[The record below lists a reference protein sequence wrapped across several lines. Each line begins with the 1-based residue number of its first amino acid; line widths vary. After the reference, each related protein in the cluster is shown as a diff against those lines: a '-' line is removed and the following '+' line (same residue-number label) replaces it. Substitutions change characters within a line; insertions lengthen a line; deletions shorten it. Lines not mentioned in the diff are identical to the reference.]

1 MSDESATNTHPRHE
15 TVSSGVP
22 NSDVAADKQAGWLIK
37 VNGLS
42 YAYPSGQRALDE
54 VSFEVGAS
62 ERVGLVGP
70 SGAGKSTLL
79 LHLNGLLPDRA
90 VRDAANAQVF
100 VSGSPVI
107 EANFTDVR
115 RRVGFLFQ
123 DPDDQLF
130 CSTVRDDVAFGPL
143 NLGLDE
149 AEVVAR
155 VRASLAA
162 VGLPDHLNRGTMQ
175 LSVGEKR
182 RVCLAGVLAC
192 EPEVLVLDEP
202 SSNLDPSA
210 RNTLIDILR
219 GFDGSQLIA
228 SHDLDLIAE
237 LCSRTI
243 VLDDAK
249 IRANGPTAQV
259 LSDARLMESHRL
271 EVPWRYRATG
281 VR

>member
-1 MSDESATNTHPRHE
+1 MSDP
-15 TVSSGVP
+15 
-22 NSDVAADKQAGWLIK
+22 LIK
-37 VNGLS
+37 VSGLS
-42 YAYPSGQRALDE
+42 YAYPSGQRALDD
-54 VSFEVGAS
+54 VSFEVGRG

-90 VRDAANAQVF
+90 ISDAADAQVF
-100 VSGSPVI
+100 VSGSPVV
-107 EANFTDVR
+107 EANFADVR
-115 RRVGFLFQ
+115 RQVGFLFQ

-143 NLGLDE
+143 NLGLDD

-155 VRASLAA
+155 VRSSLAV
-162 VGLPDHLNRGTMQ
+162 VGLPDHLNRSTMQ

-182 RVCLAGVLAC
+182 RVCIAGVLAC

-219 GFDGSQLIA
+219 DFSGGQLIA

-237 LCSRTI
+237 LCTRTI
-243 VLDDAK
+243 VLDDSR
-249 IRANGPTAQV
+249 IRADGPTSDV
-259 LSDARLMESHRL
+259 LSNARLMESHRL
-271 EVPWRYRATG
+271 EVPWRYRRT
-281 VR
+281 